1 MDCPESF
8 PGTELDGFLEIK
20 TTTSAALRILVIS
33 SSKYMKMLGREVPGC
48 GGGADR
54 GDSALRFPSA
64 LAGQLRPRGST
75 SKTTACFRRGS
86 RGGCWARG

>member
-20 TTTSAALRILVIS
+20 TTASAALRILVIS
-33 SSKYMKMLGREVPGC
+33 SSKYMKMIGREAQGC
-48 GGGADR
+48 GVGADR
-54 GDSALRFPSA
+54 EGSALRFPSA
-64 LAGQLRPRGST
+64 LAGQLLPRGSA

-86 RGGCWARG
+86 QGGCWSRG